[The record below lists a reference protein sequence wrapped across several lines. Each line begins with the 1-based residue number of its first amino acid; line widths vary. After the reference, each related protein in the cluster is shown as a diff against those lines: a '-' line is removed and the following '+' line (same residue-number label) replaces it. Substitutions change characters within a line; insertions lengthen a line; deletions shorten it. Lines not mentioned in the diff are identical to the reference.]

1 MRLTSVPNCRLSLDT
16 AAIIRPMLRRRSLL
30 ALGLTSVPPIGWT
43 QQRRSLADP
52 MRLGVD
58 VALIDS
64 GLAQALQRGF
74 GRDTGIAV
82 KLISGPAQA
91 LLPALERGELDA
103 AMTNA
108 PALEAQFEAQGFV
121 HERAVVASSEF
132 VIVGP
137 LLKPVEKRKGKA
149 KDKPRDPA
157 GLLGAASAIEALQKL
172 RDAASADE
180 SIRFLSANDGS
191 GGHLAEQAAWRA
203 AGIAPALPWY
213 QNARGSSELLRQ
225 ARELAAYAL
234 VDRGVWLAQGGAP
247 LALLV
252 QGDSGLRVPVHVMRG
267 FRANHPAARLCARW
281 ITGPKGRAIV
291 AAQRGYRV
299 TTG

>member
-1 MRLTSVPNCRLSLDT
+1 
-16 AAIIRPMLRRRSLL
+16 MLRRRSLL

-43 QQRRSLADP
+43 QQRRSLVDP

-82 KLISGPAQA
+82 KLISGPVQA

-103 AMTNA
+103 AITNA
-108 PALEAQFEAQGFV
+108 PALEAQFETQGFV
-121 HERAVVASSEF
+121 HERAIVASSEF

-137 LLKPVEKRKGKA
+137 LLKPVEKGKGKGKA
-149 KDKPRDPA
+149 KDKPRDRA
-157 GLLGAASAIEALQKL
+157 GLLGAGSATEALQKL

-191 GGHLAEQAAWRA
+191 GSHLAEQAAWRA
-203 AGIAPALPWY
+203 AGIAPAPPWY

-225 ARELAAYAL
+225 ARELVAYAL
-234 VDRGVWLAQGGAP
+234 VDRGVWLAKGGAP

-252 QGDSGLRVPVHVMRG
+252 QGDPGLRVPVHVMRG
-267 FRANHPAARLCARW
+267 FRANHPAARLYARW

-299 TTG
+299 ATE

>member
-1 MRLTSVPNCRLSLDT
+1 
-16 AAIIRPMLRRRSLL
+16 MLRRRSLL
-30 ALGLTSVPPIGWT
+30 ALGLTSAPPIGWT
-43 QQRRSLADP
+43 QQRRSLVDP

-82 KLISGPAQA
+82 KLIPGTAQA

-108 PALEAQFEAQGFV
+108 PAVEAQFEAQGFV
-121 HERAVVASSEF
+121 HERAIVASSEF

-137 LLKPVEKRKGKA
+137 LLKPAKKSKGRIKA
-149 KDKPRDPA
+149 KDGPRDPA
-157 GLLGAASAIEALQKL
+157 GLLGATSAVEALQKL
-172 RDAASADE
+172 RDAAAADE

-191 GGHLAEQAAWRA
+191 GSHVAEQAAWRA
-203 AGIAPALPWY
+203 ARIAPALPWY
-213 QNARGSSELLRQ
+213 QSARGSSELLRQ

-252 QGDSGLRVPVHVMRG
+252 HGDSGLRVPVHVMRG
-267 FRANHPAARLCARW
+267 FRANHPAARLYARW

-291 AAQRGYRV
+291 AGQRGYRV
-299 TTG
+299 TTE

>member
-1 MRLTSVPNCRLSLDT
+1 
-16 AAIIRPMLRRRSLL
+16 MLRRRSLL

-43 QQRRSLADP
+43 QQRRSLVDP

-58 VALIDS
+58 VVLVDS

-82 KLISGPAQA
+82 KLIPGTAQA
-91 LLPALERGELDA
+91 LLPTLERGELDA

-121 HERAVVASSEF
+121 HERAIVASSEF

-137 LLKPVEKRKGKA
+137 LLKTAERSKGQDKDRGKIKA
-149 KDKPRDPA
+149 KDRPRDPA
-157 GLLGAASAIEALQKL
+157 GLLDATSAVEALQKL

-191 GGHLAEQAAWRA
+191 GSHVAEQAAWRA

-252 QGDSGLRVPVHVMRG
+252 HGDPGLRVPVHVMRG
-267 FRANHPAARLCARW
+267 FRANHPAARLFARW

-299 TTG
+299 ASE

>member
-1 MRLTSVPNCRLSLDT
+1 M
-16 AAIIRPMLRRRSLL
+16 L
-30 ALGLTSVPPIGWT
+30 ALGLTGVPPIGWT
-43 QQRRSLADP
+43 QQRRSLVDP

-58 VALIDS
+58 FALIDS

-82 KLISGPAQA
+82 KLLSGSAQT

-103 AMTNA
+103 ALTNA

-121 HERAVVASSEF
+121 HERAIVASSEF

-137 LLKPVEKRKGKA
+137 LLQPVEKRKGKA

-157 GLLGAASAIEALQKL
+157 GLLGAGTAIEALQKL
-172 RDAASADE
+172 RDAASADQ

-191 GGHLAEQAAWRA
+191 GSHAAEQTAWRA
-203 AGIAPALPWY
+203 AGIAPAPPWY
-213 QNARGSSELLRQ
+213 QHARGSSELLRQ

-252 QGDSGLRVPVHVMRG
+252 HGDPGLRVPVHVMRG
-267 FRANHPAARLCARW
+267 FHANHPAARLYAKW

-291 AAQRGYRV
+291 TAQRGYRV
-299 TTG
+299 ATE

>member
-1 MRLTSVPNCRLSLDT
+1 
-16 AAIIRPMLRRRSLL
+16 MLRRRSLL

-43 QQRRSLADP
+43 QQRRSLVDP

-64 GLAQALQRGF
+64 GLAPALQRGF

-82 KLISGPAQA
+82 KLIAGPVQA

-108 PALEAQFEAQGFV
+108 PVLEAQFEAQGFV
-121 HERAVVASSEF
+121 HERAIVASSEF

-137 LLKPVEKRKGKA
+137 LLKPVEKGKGKA
-149 KDKPRDPA
+149 KDKPRDRA
-157 GLLGAASAIEALQKL
+157 GLLGAGSATEALQKL

-191 GGHLAEQAAWRA
+191 GSHVAEQAAWRA
-203 AGIAPALPWY
+203 ASIAPAPPWY

-225 ARELAAYAL
+225 ARELVAYAL

-252 QGDSGLRVPVHVMRG
+252 QGDPGLRVPVHVMRG
-267 FRANHPAARLCARW
+267 FRANHPAARLYARW

-299 TTG
+299 TTE

>member
-1 MRLTSVPNCRLSLDT
+1 
-16 AAIIRPMLRRRSLL
+16 MLRRRSLL
-30 ALGLTSVPPIGWT
+30 ALGLTSAPPIGWT
-43 QQRRSLADP
+43 QQRRSLVDP

-82 KLISGPAQA
+82 KLIPGTAQA

-121 HERAVVASSEF
+121 HERAIVASSEF

-137 LLKPVEKRKGKA
+137 LLKPTEKSKGRIKA

-157 GLLGAASAIEALQKL
+157 GLLGTASAVEALQKL
-172 RDAASADE
+172 RAAASADE

-191 GGHLAEQAAWRA
+191 GSHVAEQAAWRA

-252 QGDSGLRVPVHVMRG
+252 HGDPGLRVPVHVMRG
-267 FRANHPAARLCARW
+267 FRANHPAARLYARW

-291 AAQRGYRV
+291 AGQRGYRV
-299 TTG
+299 TTE

>member
-1 MRLTSVPNCRLSLDT
+1 M
-16 AAIIRPMLRRRSLL
+16 L
-30 ALGLTSVPPIGWT
+30 ALGLTGVPPIGWT
-43 QQRRSLADP
+43 QQRRSLVDP

-58 VALIDS
+58 FALIDS

-82 KLISGPAQA
+82 KLLSGSAQT
-91 LLPALERGELDA
+91 LLPALERGELDTA
-103 AMTNA
+103 LTNA
-108 PALEAQFEAQGFV
+108 PALEAQFEAQGLV
-121 HERAVVASSEF
+121 HERAIVASSEF

-137 LLKPVEKRKGKA
+137 LLQPVEKRKGKA

-157 GLLGAASAIEALQKL
+157 GLLGAGTAIEALQKL
-172 RDAASADE
+172 RDAASADQ

-191 GGHLAEQAAWRA
+191 GSHVAEQTAWRA
-203 AGIAPALPWY
+203 AGIAPAPPWY
-213 QNARGSSELLRQ
+213 QHARGSSELLWQ
-225 ARELAAYAL
+225 ARDLAAYAL

-252 QGDSGLRVPVHVMRG
+252 HGDPGLRVPVHVMRG
-267 FRANHPAARLCARW
+267 FRANHPAARLYAKW

-291 AAQRGYRV
+291 TAQRGYRV
-299 TTG
+299 ATE